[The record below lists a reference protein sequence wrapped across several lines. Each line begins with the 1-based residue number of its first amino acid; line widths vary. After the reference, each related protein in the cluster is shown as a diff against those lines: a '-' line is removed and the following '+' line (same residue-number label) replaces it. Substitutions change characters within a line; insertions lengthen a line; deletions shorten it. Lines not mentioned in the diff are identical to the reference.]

1 MTGSLIT
8 VAPRIGYDLNRFLDG
23 IKADRSIDPR
33 TIGSNSSVAEISERI
48 ALVYDLTRRQQT

>member
-8 VAPRIGYDLNRFLDG
+8 VAPRVGYDLNCFPDG

-33 TIGSNSSVAEISERI
+33 SIGINSSVAEIGERI
-48 ALVYDLTRRQQT
+48 ALVYELIRRQET